1 MKLTSLLRKKA
12 AADKMADR
20 ETAKVDGDAEKVP
33 AAPLVDFRR
42 IAEDFKT
49 LDPKDPG
56 LWPVVPRATI
66 LVGLFAGMIGGA
78 WWFGWNVQLEE
89 LAGKTAEES
98 TLKDDW
104 LKKKQQAINLD
115 AHKAQLAEINTSF
128 GALLKQL
135 PNQSEIG
142 DLLVDVNKAA
152 QSRGLV
158 VELFKP
164 GGEAAKDFYAEVPI
178 TLQMSGAYHD
188 IGGFAGDVAQLSRI
202 VTLNDIDVSTTSGG
216 NLVLKTTART
226 FRYLD
231 EEEIARTRQVQKGA
245 KRK

>member
-1 MKLTSLLRKKA
+1 MKLSSLLKRKAVVDKA
-12 AADKMADR
+12 AER
-20 ETAKVDGDAEKVP
+20 EAGKGNPDAAQEA
-33 AAPLVDFRR
+33 AAPMIDFRR

-66 LVGLFAGMIGGA
+66 LVGLFAGMIGAA
-78 WWFGWNVQLEE
+78 WWFGWNVQMDE

-98 TLKDDW
+98 TLKEDW
-104 LKKKQQAINLD
+104 LKKKQQAVNLD

-142 DLLVDVNKAA
+142 DLLVDVNKVA

-164 GGEAAKDFYAEVPI
+164 GGEAARDFYAEVPI
-178 TLQMSGAYHD
+178 TLQMSGGYHE

-202 VTLNDIDVSTTSGG
+202 VTLNDIDVSTSSGG
-216 NLVLKTTART
+216 MLLMKTTART

-231 EEEIARTRQVQKGA
+231 EDEIARTRQAQKGA